1 MAPILKLQ
9 VVGVA
14 IKMKT
19 PVLRSRKPIY
29 IYLVIFA
36 IAVAYS
42 INSVSTVAVAASSIT
57 FGLPLAM
64 AAMVGIMCERT
75 GVVNIGIEGTLLTS
89 SFFGFFVAA
98 LSQNLLWGLL
108 AAIASGAV
116 TGLLLAV
123 LTVSWKMDQIIAG
136 TIVNILAT
144 GLTSFFYKQGYSLP
158 AIFPRW
164 SIPGLSEI
172 PFFGRVFFQS
182 GPITYFGLFLI
193 FALYVAIYHTPWGL
207 RTRAIGEYPSSAE
220 TSGISVR
227 KYKYTNIIIAGAFGG
242 ITGAYLTLELVGS
255 FDRGFS
261 AGKGFTALAI
271 MIFGRWNPI
280 GALLAAIFFGFA
292 QALANQLMIDGL
304 VNIPGPFINMLPY
317 VLTIVV
323 LALSAGRVRGPAAA
337 GQPYEREQ
345 A

>member
-1 MAPILKLQ
+1 MVGEVINMASNL
-9 VVGVA
+9 
-14 IKMKT
+14 
-19 PVLRSRKPIY
+19 LRSRKTTY
-29 IYLVIFA
+29 FSVVVIA
-36 IAVAYS
+36 IAIAYS
-42 INSVSTVAVAASSIT
+42 LNSVSTVAVAASSIT

-89 SFFGFFVAA
+89 AFFGFFVAA
-98 LSQNLLWGLL
+98 LSQNLIWGLL

-116 TGLLLAV
+116 TGLLLAL

-172 PFFGRVFFQS
+172 PFLGRVFFQS
-182 GPITYFGLFLI
+182 GPITYFGLILI
-193 FALYVAIYHTPWGL
+193 FVLYVAIYHTPWGL

-220 TSGISVR
+220 TSGVSVKKF
-227 KYKYTNIIIAGAFGG
+227 KYINVVIAGAFGG
-242 ITGAYLTLELVGS
+242 LTGAYLTLELVGS

-292 QALANQLMIDGL
+292 QAMANQLMIDGL
-304 VNIPGPFINMLPY
+304 VAIPGPFINMLPY

-323 LALSAGRVRGPAAA
+323 LALSAGKVRGPAAA

>member
-1 MAPILKLQ
+1 M
-9 VVGVA
+9 
-14 IKMKT
+14 
-19 PVLRSRKPIY
+19 
-29 IYLVIFA
+29 
-36 IAVAYS
+36 
-42 INSVSTVAVAASSIT
+42 
-57 FGLPLAM
+57 
-64 AAMVGIMCERT
+64 
-75 GVVNIGIEGTLLTS
+75 
-89 SFFGFFVAA
+89 
-98 LSQNLLWGLL
+98 WGLL

-116 TGLLLAV
+116 TGLLLAL

-136 TIVNILAT
+136 TIVNILAA

-164 SIPGLSEI
+164 SIPGLSDL

-182 GPITYFGLFLI
+182 GPITYFGLILI
-193 FALYVAIYHTPWGL
+193 FALYVALYHTPWGL

-220 TSGISVR
+220 TSGVSVKKF
-227 KYKYTNIIIAGAFGG
+227 KYINVVIAGAFGG

-304 VNIPGPFINMLPY
+304 VAIPGPFINMLPY

-323 LALSAGRVRGPAAA
+323 LALSAGKVRGPAAA

>member
-1 MAPILKLQ
+1 MVGEVINMASNL
-9 VVGVA
+9 
-14 IKMKT
+14 
-19 PVLRSRKPIY
+19 LRSRKTTY
-29 IYLVIFA
+29 FSVVVIA
-36 IAVAYS
+36 IAIAYS
-42 INSVSTVAVAASSIT
+42 LNSVSTVAVAASSIT

-89 SFFGFFVAA
+89 AFFGFFVAA
-98 LSQNLLWGLL
+98 LSQNLIWGLL

-116 TGLLLAV
+116 TGLLLAL

-164 SIPGLSEI
+164 SIPGLSDI
-172 PFFGRVFFQS
+172 PFLGRVFFQS
-182 GPITYFGLFLI
+182 GPITYFGLILI
-193 FALYVAIYHTPWGL
+193 FVLYVAIYHTPWGL

-220 TSGISVR
+220 TSGVSVKKF
-227 KYKYTNIIIAGAFGG
+227 KYINVVIAGAFGG
-242 ITGAYLTLELVGS
+242 LTGAYLTLELVGS

-304 VNIPGPFINMLPY
+304 VAIPGPFINMLPY

-323 LALSAGRVRGPAAA
+323 LALSAGKVRGPAAA

>member
-1 MAPILKLQ
+1 MATS
-9 VVGVA
+9 V
-14 IKMKT
+14 M
-19 PVLRSRKPIY
+19 RSRKSIY
-29 IYLVIFA
+29 VYLVLIA
-36 IAVAYS
+36 IAIAYS
-42 INSVSTVAVAASSIT
+42 FNSVSTVAVAASSIT

-64 AAMVGIMCERT
+64 AAMVGILCERT

-98 LSQNLLWGLL
+98 LSQNLMWGLL

-116 TGLLLAV
+116 TGLLLAL

-136 TIVNILAT
+136 TIVNILAA

-164 SIPGLSEI
+164 SIPGLSDL

-182 GPITYFGLFLI
+182 GPITYFGLILI
-193 FALYVAIYHTPWGL
+193 FALYVALYHTPWGL

-220 TSGISVR
+220 TSGVSVKKF
-227 KYKYTNIIIAGAFGG
+227 KYINVVIAGAVGG

-304 VNIPGPFINMLPY
+304 VAIPGPFINMLPY

-323 LALSAGRVRGPAAA
+323 LAFSAGKVRGPAAA

>member
-1 MAPILKLQ
+1 MVGEVINMASNS
-9 VVGVA
+9 
-14 IKMKT
+14 
-19 PVLRSRKPIY
+19 LRSRKTTY
-29 IYLVIFA
+29 FSVVVIA
-36 IAVAYS
+36 IAIAYS
-42 INSVSTVAVAASSIT
+42 LNSVSTVAVAASSIT

-89 SFFGFFVAA
+89 AFFGFFVAA
-98 LSQNLLWGLL
+98 LSQNLMWGLL

-116 TGLLLAV
+116 TGLLLAL

-164 SIPGLSEI
+164 SIPGLSDI
-172 PFFGRVFFQS
+172 PFLGRVFFQS
-182 GPITYFGLFLI
+182 GPITYFGLILI
-193 FALYVAIYHTPWGL
+193 FVLYVAIYHTPWGL

-220 TSGISVR
+220 TSGVSVKKF
-227 KYKYTNIIIAGAFGG
+227 KYINVVIAGAFGG
-242 ITGAYLTLELVGS
+242 LTGAYLTLELVGS

-304 VNIPGPFINMLPY
+304 VAIPGPFINMLPY

-323 LALSAGRVRGPAAA
+323 LALSAGKVRGPAAA

>member
-1 MAPILKLQ
+1 MASIL
-9 VVGVA
+9 
-14 IKMKT
+14 
-19 PVLRSRKPIY
+19 LRSRKTTY
-29 IYLVIFA
+29 FSVVVIA
-36 IAVAYS
+36 IAIAYS
-42 INSVSTVAVAASSIT
+42 LNSVSTVAVAASSIT

-89 SFFGFFVAA
+89 AFFGFFVAA
-98 LSQNLLWGLL
+98 LSQNLMWGLL

-116 TGLLLAV
+116 TGLLLAL

-164 SIPGLSEI
+164 SIPGLSDI
-172 PFFGRVFFQS
+172 PFLGRVFFQS
-182 GPITYFGLFLI
+182 GPITYFGLILI
-193 FALYVAIYHTPWGL
+193 FVLYVAIYHTPWGL

-220 TSGISVR
+220 TSGVSVKKF
-227 KYKYTNIIIAGAFGG
+227 KYINVVVAGAFGG
-242 ITGAYLTLELVGS
+242 LTGAYLTLELVGS

-304 VNIPGPFINMLPY
+304 VAIPGPFINMLPY

-323 LALSAGRVRGPAAA
+323 LALSAGKVRGPAAA

>member
-1 MAPILKLQ
+1 MVGEAINMASNL
-9 VVGVA
+9 
-14 IKMKT
+14 
-19 PVLRSRKPIY
+19 LRSRKTTY
-29 IYLVIFA
+29 FSVVVIA
-36 IAVAYS
+36 IAIAYS
-42 INSVSTVAVAASSIT
+42 LNSVSTVAVAASSIT

-89 SFFGFFVAA
+89 AFFGFFVAA
-98 LSQNLLWGLL
+98 LSQNLMWGLL

-116 TGLLLAV
+116 TGLLLAL

-164 SIPGLSEI
+164 SIPGLSDI
-172 PFFGRVFFQS
+172 PFLGRVFFQS
-182 GPITYFGLFLI
+182 GPITYFGLILI
-193 FALYVAIYHTPWGL
+193 FVLYVAIYHTPWGL

-220 TSGISVR
+220 TSGVSVKKF
-227 KYKYTNIIIAGAFGG
+227 KYINVVIAGAFGG
-242 ITGAYLTLELVGS
+242 LTGAYLTLELVGS

-304 VNIPGPFINMLPY
+304 VAIPGPFINMLPY

-323 LALSAGRVRGPAAA
+323 LALSAGKVRGPAAA

>member
-1 MAPILKLQ
+1 MATS
-9 VVGVA
+9 V
-14 IKMKT
+14 M
-19 PVLRSRKPIY
+19 RSRKSLY
-29 IYLVIFA
+29 VYLVLIA
-36 IAVAYS
+36 IAIAYS
-42 INSVSTVAVAASSIT
+42 FNSVSTVAVAASSIT

-64 AAMVGIMCERT
+64 AAMVGILCERT

-98 LSQNLLWGLL
+98 LSQNLMWGLL

-136 TIVNILAT
+136 TIVNILAA

-164 SIPGLSEI
+164 SIPGLSDI
-172 PFFGRVFFQS
+172 PFLGRVFFQS
-182 GPITYFGLFLI
+182 GPITYFGLILI
-193 FALYVAIYHTPWGL
+193 FALYIALYHTPWGL

-220 TSGISVR
+220 TSGVSVKKF
-227 KYKYTNIIIAGAFGG
+227 KYMNVVIAGAFGG

-304 VNIPGPFINMLPY
+304 VAIPGPFINMLPY

-323 LALSAGRVRGPAAA
+323 LAFSAGKVRGPAAA

>member
-1 MAPILKLQ
+1 MASNL
-9 VVGVA
+9 
-14 IKMKT
+14 
-19 PVLRSRKPIY
+19 LRSRKTTY
-29 IYLVIFA
+29 FSVVVIA
-36 IAVAYS
+36 IAIAYS
-42 INSVSTVAVAASSIT
+42 LNSVSTVAVAASSIT

-89 SFFGFFVAA
+89 AFFGFFVAA
-98 LSQNLLWGLL
+98 LSQNLIWGLL

-116 TGLLLAV
+116 TGLLLAL

-172 PFFGRVFFQS
+172 PFLGRVFFQS
-182 GPITYFGLFLI
+182 GPITYFGLILI
-193 FALYVAIYHTPWGL
+193 FVLYVAIYHTPWGL

-220 TSGISVR
+220 TSGVSVKKF
-227 KYKYTNIIIAGAFGG
+227 KYINVVVAGAFGG
-242 ITGAYLTLELVGS
+242 LTGAYLTLELVGS

-304 VNIPGPFINMLPY
+304 VAIPGPFINMLPY

-323 LALSAGRVRGPAAA
+323 LALSAGKVRGPAAA

>member
-1 MAPILKLQ
+1 MANVL
-9 VVGVA
+9 
-14 IKMKT
+14 
-19 PVLRSRKPIY
+19 LRSRKSFY
-29 IYLVIFA
+29 VYAVVIA
-36 IAVAYS
+36 IAIAYAF
-42 INSVSTVAVAASSIT
+42 NSVSTVAVAASSIT

-98 LSQNLLWGLL
+98 LSQNLIWGLL
-108 AAIASGAV
+108 AAIASGAL
-116 TGLLLAV
+116 TGLLLAL

-164 SIPGLSEI
+164 SIPGLSDI

-182 GPITYFGLFLI
+182 GPITYFGLLLI
-193 FALYVAIYHTPWGL
+193 FALYVAMYHTPWGL

-220 TSGISVR
+220 TSGISV
-227 KYKYTNIIIAGAFGG
+227 KKFKYTNVVIAGAFGG
-242 ITGAYLTLELVGS
+242 LTGAYLTLELVGS

-280 GALLAAIFFGFA
+280 GALLAAVFFGFA

-304 VNIPGPFINMLPY
+304 VAIPGPFINMLPY

-323 LALSAGRVRGPAAA
+323 LAISAGKVRGPAAA

>member
-1 MAPILKLQ
+1 MVGEVINMASNL
-9 VVGVA
+9 
-14 IKMKT
+14 
-19 PVLRSRKPIY
+19 LRSRKTTY
-29 IYLVIFA
+29 FSVVVIA
-36 IAVAYS
+36 IAIAYS
-42 INSVSTVAVAASSIT
+42 LNSVSTVAVAASSIT

-89 SFFGFFVAA
+89 AFFGFFVAA
-98 LSQNLLWGLL
+98 LSQNLMWGLL

-116 TGLLLAV
+116 TGLLLAL

-164 SIPGLSEI
+164 SIPGLSDI
-172 PFFGRVFFQS
+172 PFLGRVFFQS
-182 GPITYFGLFLI
+182 GPITYFGLILI
-193 FALYVAIYHTPWGL
+193 FVLYVAIYHTPWGL

-220 TSGISVR
+220 TSGVSVKKF
-227 KYKYTNIIIAGAFGG
+227 KYINVVIAGAFGG
-242 ITGAYLTLELVGS
+242 LTGAYLTLELVGS

-304 VNIPGPFINMLPY
+304 VAIPGPFINMLPY

-323 LALSAGRVRGPAAA
+323 LALSAGKVRGPAAA

>member
-1 MAPILKLQ
+1 
-9 VVGVA
+9 
-14 IKMKT
+14 MKT
-19 PVLRSRKPIY
+19 PALRSKKPIY

-36 IAVAYS
+36 IAVSYS
-42 INSVSTVAVAASSIT
+42 LNSVSTVAVAASSIT

-116 TGLLLAV
+116 TGLLLAL

-164 SIPGLSEI
+164 SIP
-172 PFFGRVFFQS
+172 
-182 GPITYFGLFLI
+182 
-193 FALYVAIYHTPWGL
+193 
-207 RTRAIGEYPSSAE
+207 
-220 TSGISVR
+220 
-227 KYKYTNIIIAGAFGG
+227 
-242 ITGAYLTLELVGS
+242 
-255 FDRGFS
+255 
-261 AGKGFTALAI
+261 
-271 MIFGRWNPI
+271 
-280 GALLAAIFFGFA
+280 
-292 QALANQLMIDGL
+292 
-304 VNIPGPFINMLPY
+304 
-317 VLTIVV
+317 
-323 LALSAGRVRGPAAA
+323 
-337 GQPYEREQ
+337 
-345 A
+345 

>member
-116 TGLLLAV
+116 TGLLLAL

-158 AIFPRW
+158 AIFPRS

-292 QALANQLMIDGL
+292 QALANKLMIDGL

-323 LALSAGRVRGPAAA
+323 LALSAGKVRGPAAA

>member
-1 MAPILKLQ
+1 MTTA
-9 VVGVA
+9 
-14 IKMKT
+14 
-19 PVLRSRKPIY
+19 LRSRKTIY
-29 IYLVIFA
+29 FFAVVIA
-36 IAVAYS
+36 IAFAYS
-42 INSVSTVAVAASSIT
+42 LNSVSTVAVAASSIT

-89 SFFGFFVAA
+89 AFFGFFVAA
-98 LSQNLLWGLL
+98 LSQNLIWGLL

-164 SIPGLSEI
+164 SIPGLSDI
-172 PFFGRVFFQS
+172 PFLGRVFFQS
-182 GPITYFGLFLI
+182 GPITYFGLILI

-220 TSGISVR
+220 TSGVSVKKF
-227 KYKYTNIIIAGAFGG
+227 KYINVVIAGAFGG
-242 ITGAYLTLELVGS
+242 LTGAYLTLELVGS

-261 AGKGFTALAI
+261 AGKGFTALAL

-304 VNIPGPFINMLPY
+304 VAIPGPFINMLPY

-323 LALSAGRVRGPAAA
+323 LALSAGKVRGPAAA

>member
-1 MAPILKLQ
+1 MTSAL
-9 VVGVA
+9 
-14 IKMKT
+14 
-19 PVLRSRKPIY
+19 LRSRKTSY
-29 IYLVIFA
+29 FFAVVIA
-36 IAVAYS
+36 IAIAYS
-42 INSVSTVAVAASSIT
+42 VNSVSTVAVAASSIT

-89 SFFGFFVAA
+89 AFFGFFIAA
-98 LSQNLLWGLL
+98 LSQNLIWGLL
-108 AAIASGAV
+108 AAIASGAM
-116 TGLLLAV
+116 TGLLLAL

-164 SIPGLSEI
+164 SIPGLSDI
-172 PFFGRVFFQS
+172 PFLGRVFFQS
-182 GPITYFGLFLI
+182 GPITYFGLILI

-220 TSGISVR
+220 TSGVSVKKF
-227 KYKYTNIIIAGAFGG
+227 KYINVVIAGAFGG
-242 ITGAYLTLELVGS
+242 LTGAYLTLELVGS

-304 VNIPGPFINMLPY
+304 VAIPGPFINMLPY

-323 LALSAGRVRGPAAA
+323 LAVSAGKVRGPAAA

>member
-1 MAPILKLQ
+1 
-9 VVGVA
+9 VVGEVINMA
-14 IKMKT
+14 SNL
-19 PVLRSRKPIY
+19 LRSRKTTY
-29 IYLVIFA
+29 FSVVVIA
-36 IAVAYS
+36 IAIAYS
-42 INSVSTVAVAASSIT
+42 LNSVSTVAVAASSIT

-89 SFFGFFVAA
+89 AFFGFFVAA
-98 LSQNLLWGLL
+98 LSQNLMWGLL

-116 TGLLLAV
+116 TGLLLAL

-164 SIPGLSEI
+164 SIPGLSDI
-172 PFFGRVFFQS
+172 PFLGRVFFQS
-182 GPITYFGLFLI
+182 GPITYFGLILI
-193 FALYVAIYHTPWGL
+193 FVLYVAIYHTPWGL

-220 TSGISVR
+220 TSGVSVKKF
-227 KYKYTNIIIAGAFGG
+227 KYINVVVAGAFGG
-242 ITGAYLTLELVGS
+242 LTGAYLTLELVGS

-292 QALANQLMIDGL
+292 QAMANQLMIDGL
-304 VNIPGPFINMLPY
+304 VAIPGPFINMLPY

-323 LALSAGRVRGPAAA
+323 LALSAGKVRGPAAA

>member
-1 MAPILKLQ
+1 MNTA
-9 VVGVA
+9 
-14 IKMKT
+14 
-19 PVLRSRKPIY
+19 LRSRKSIY
-29 IYLVIFA
+29 FYVVVIA
-36 IAVAYS
+36 IAFAYS
-42 INSVSTVAVAASSIT
+42 VNSVSTVAVAASSIT

-89 SFFGFFVAA
+89 AFFGFFVAA
-98 LSQNLLWGLL
+98 LSQNLIWGLL

-116 TGLLLAV
+116 TGLLLAL

-164 SIPGLSEI
+164 SIPGLSDI
-172 PFFGRVFFQS
+172 PFLGRVFFQS
-182 GPITYFGLFLI
+182 GPITYLGLILI

-220 TSGISVR
+220 TSGISVKKF
-227 KYKYTNIIIAGAFGG
+227 KYINVVIAGAFGG
-242 ITGAYLTLELVGS
+242 LTGAYLTLELVGS

-304 VNIPGPFINMLPY
+304 VAIPGPFINMLPY

-323 LALSAGRVRGPAAA
+323 LAVSAGKVRGPAAA

>member
-1 MAPILKLQ
+1 MATS
-9 VVGVA
+9 V
-14 IKMKT
+14 M
-19 PVLRSRKPIY
+19 RSRKSIY
-29 IYLVIFA
+29 VYLVLIA
-36 IAVAYS
+36 IAIAYS
-42 INSVSTVAVAASSIT
+42 FNSVSTVAVAASSIT

-64 AAMVGIMCERT
+64 AAMVGILCERT

-98 LSQNLLWGLL
+98 LSQNLMWGLL

-136 TIVNILAT
+136 TIVNILAA

-164 SIPGLSEI
+164 SIPGLSDI
-172 PFFGRVFFQS
+172 PFLGRVFFQS
-182 GPITYFGLFLI
+182 GPITYFGLILI
-193 FALYVAIYHTPWGL
+193 FALYIALYHTPWGL

-220 TSGISVR
+220 TSGVSVKKF
-227 KYKYTNIIIAGAFGG
+227 KYINVVIASAFGG

-280 GALLAAIFFGFA
+280 GSLLAAIFFGFA
-292 QALANQLMIDGL
+292 QAFANQLMIDGL
-304 VNIPGPFINMLPY
+304 VAIPGPFINMLPY

-323 LALSAGRVRGPAAA
+323 LALSAGKVRGPAAA

>member
-1 MAPILKLQ
+1 MASNL
-9 VVGVA
+9 
-14 IKMKT
+14 
-19 PVLRSRKPIY
+19 LRSRKTTY
-29 IYLVIFA
+29 FSVVVIA
-36 IAVAYS
+36 IAIAYS
-42 INSVSTVAVAASSIT
+42 LNSVSTVAVAASSIT

-89 SFFGFFVAA
+89 AFFGFFVAA
-98 LSQNLLWGLL
+98 LSQNLMWGLL
-108 AAIASGAV
+108 AAIASGAA
-116 TGLLLAV
+116 TGLLLAL

-164 SIPGLSEI
+164 SIPGLSDI
-172 PFFGRVFFQS
+172 PFLGRVFFQS
-182 GPITYFGLFLI
+182 GPITYFGLILI
-193 FALYVAIYHTPWGL
+193 FVLYVAIYHTPWGL

-220 TSGISVR
+220 TSGVSVKKF
-227 KYKYTNIIIAGAFGG
+227 KYINVVIAGAFGG
-242 ITGAYLTLELVGS
+242 LTGAYLTLELVGS

-292 QALANQLMIDGL
+292 QAMANQLMIDGL
-304 VNIPGPFINMLPY
+304 VAIPGPFINMLPY

-323 LALSAGRVRGPAAA
+323 LALSAGKVRGPAAA

>member
-1 MAPILKLQ
+1 MASNL
-9 VVGVA
+9 
-14 IKMKT
+14 
-19 PVLRSRKPIY
+19 LRSRKTTY
-29 IYLVIFA
+29 FSVVVIA
-36 IAVAYS
+36 IAIAYS
-42 INSVSTVAVAASSIT
+42 LNSVSTVAVAASSIT

-89 SFFGFFVAA
+89 AFFGFFVAA
-98 LSQNLLWGLL
+98 LSQNLMWGLL

-116 TGLLLAV
+116 TGLLLAL

-164 SIPGLSEI
+164 SIPGLSDI
-172 PFFGRVFFQS
+172 PFLGRVFFQS
-182 GPITYFGLFLI
+182 GPITYFGLILI
-193 FALYVAIYHTPWGL
+193 FVLYVAIYHTPWGL

-220 TSGISVR
+220 TSGVSVKKF
-227 KYKYTNIIIAGAFGG
+227 KYINVVVAGAFGG
-242 ITGAYLTLELVGS
+242 LTGAYLTLELVGS

-304 VNIPGPFINMLPY
+304 VAIPGPFINMLPY

-323 LALSAGRVRGPAAA
+323 LALSAGKVRGPAAA